1 MARKGDVDLI
11 IRAKNEASRTLE
23 TIARA
28 VEKLTDAQGDLSASA
43 DKTGSSLSDIAKVAG
58 TVSAAYSKIVSDV
71 DRAATSYDRQE
82 RNLAELRAQHQSL
95 TAQMEAAARV
105 QSRLR
110 SESEKDGADK
120 KALADQL
127 KRVESAYGTL
137 ASQSQR
143 AATQIERQEK
153 SLTESFYALQELSG
167 GADKAAA
174 ALDKVKL
181 AHKQAADAA
190 AADAAAQA
198 KAAAEVA
205 AAQAKAAAE
214 VEKTAQTAARRA
226 ALELK
231 RSMTEAATAAKTT
244 WQETQLQI
252 KALAGEMARTGTQ
265 TSAQVADMARLQTVA
280 RANKTVYN
288 ELRVE
293 IEQYTRVLRD
303 QSATQAQVASAQDRA
318 KAAMAG
324 AANAAVQQASASR
337 QATQATRDLGNANQ
351 KASGQTNQLE
361 KSLQSLFANSRRSL
375 SLYQRLRGE
384 VLSLASSY
392 LGLYAAIEGVNK
404 VIGASMD
411 MQAVESRLNVVTSG
425 DMTKTAAEIQ
435 WVTKEADRLGFSLQ
449 TLAGEWSKFA
459 VSAQASNF
467 SMGQTRK
474 IFTSVSEA
482 GRVLKLDSQRM
493 ELAFTALTQMM
504 SKGTIQM
511 EELRQQLGEH
521 IPGAFALM
529 AEAAG
534 VSTAELTK
542 MMEKGQL
549 TSDYLIKFADVLD
562 KRFGGQL
569 DKSLKTTQAELGR
582 FQTRVTLALNAIAE
596 AGVIDAFTDALRQLQ
611 EVLKSPDAQVWFD
624 RIGAG
629 VGGLIRAL
637 MAVLENLDLIMVAL
651 AALGAARGV
660 AYVIKLRTAIL
671 SMIGTITA
679 ARTATVGLSVAFA
692 GIGGPIGI
700 LLGVLAGAFTFLATR
715 VSDSEKAMKSA
726 ANTVD
731 EITAA
736 YRNGTKSAKEW
747 SESLAGLSNLQIE
760 RDLRELREKLQSE
773 LKKIAQP
780 GAFLS
785 IRLGNSPLKPILN
798 EIEDLGK
805 QVRAGEIPLEKF
817 KQRLDEIG
825 KAHPEFKALALA
837 MQDSAKE
844 AIETD
849 GSLRRLEASIRL
861 MQGTATE
868 ADKKLLGVAEAAG
881 ELNEAA
887 EQGAS
892 SLDKYSAAMD
902 RLAKNIPALKR
913 ELEFKS
919 AFDAI
924 NKDLQEALDAAGDD
938 ESLKQAAV
946 DRASQALAALR
957 EGFDS
962 ALIKEF
968 AQKGDGLEA
977 SVALLKKFEGFRP
990 TPYWDTN
997 AYRVGYGSDTV
1008 TLDDGSIRKVTEG
1021 ITVSQTDAMRDLV
1034 RRVGEFQQGII
1045 DRIGSDRWSAF
1056 SSQQQAALTSIAYN
1070 YGSLPNRIIDA
1081 VKRGTGDEIATAI
1094 RGLRNDNNGINAG
1107 RRATEAA
1114 IFENPNYS
1122 LAANTAKQ
1130 IQTQLDQTY
1139 KVVADLNKQIQS
1151 ASLGD
1156 REKYIREAL
1165 ERAGIESVVKAVQG
1179 MLEEGNIDLTK
1190 RPQVKNADG
1199 SISTVRSISIEV
1211 DGKVALIP
1219 TVSPDGKIMS
1229 DDDAVSRFQ
1238 KTGEH
1243 LGMFDSEAAAERFA
1257 EALHIQQERFYSEEA
1272 RRIAQVAG
1280 EAFDTQAAEKAKVK
1294 ISELQRELAGGIAGM
1309 SREEY
1314 IANEARKDGV
1324 SLLTEQGRQYAQMKG
1339 QIYDREMAEKRVNDL
1354 METRR
1359 LLQEQLKFAQEQG
1372 EYSAVPAINEQLT
1385 DVNNRLREAIDLAIQ
1400 FYEALGGPGADNAIL
1415 KLKNIGSSVADNNKL
1430 VLDAKAI
1437 NQSFAQGATNA
1448 FMAAGDAIGAWIDG
1462 TMDGAEAMDA
1472 IRDAFLKFAADFL
1485 RQIAQMILQ
1494 QIIFNAISGMK
1505 GTGGIGGAIAG
1516 LFHSGGVAGS
1526 AGPTRMASPAWF
1538 GNAVRYHTGG
1548 IAGLKPN
1555 EVPAVLEKG
1564 EEILTREDPRHVA
1577 NGGAAAPGGGTTNLK
1592 VVNAIDAPGV
1602 LEAALATKEGERV
1615 LVNYLQANRGS
1626 IRSTLGM

>member
-71 DRAATSYDRQE
+71 ERAATSYDRQE

-181 AHKQAADAA
+181 AHKQSAA
-190 AADAAAQA
+190 AASAAAAAQE

-214 VEKTAQTAARRA
+214 TEKTAQTVARRA
-226 ALELK
+226 ALDLK
-231 RSMTEAATAAKTT
+231 RSMTDAAASAKSA

-252 KALAGEMARTGTQ
+252 KTLAGEMARAGTQ
-265 TSAQVADMARLQTVA
+265 TSGQIADMERLKATA
-280 RANKTVYN
+280 SANKLAYT
-288 ELRVE
+288 ELKIA

-303 QSATQAQVASAQDRA
+303 QSATQAQVASAQERA
-318 KAAMAG
+318 KAAMVG
-324 AANAAVQQASASR
+324 AANAAVRQTSAAR
-337 QATQATRDLGNANQ
+337 QSTQAARDMGNANQ
-351 KASGQTNQLE
+351 KAAGQTNQLE

-375 SLYQRLRGE
+375 SLYQRFRGE

-392 LGLYAAIEGVNK
+392 LGLYAAIEGVNR

-529 AEAAG
+529 SEAAG

-562 KRFGGQL
+562 RRFGGQL
-569 DKSLKTTQAELGR
+569 DNSLKTTQAELGR

-611 EVLKSPDAQVWFD
+611 EILKSPDAQVWFD

-637 MAVLENLDLIMVAL
+637 MSVLENLDLIMVAL

-660 AYVIKLRTAIL
+660 AYIIKLRTAIV
-671 SMIGTITA
+671 SMIATITT
-679 ARTATVGLSVAFA
+679 ARTAATGLSVAFA
-692 GIGGPIGI
+692 GMGGPIGI
-700 LLGVLAGAFTFLATR
+700 LLGVIAGAFAFLATR
-715 VSDSEKAMKSA
+715 VSESEKAMKSA

-736 YRNGTKSAKEW
+736 YRAGTKSAKAW
-747 SESLAGLSNLQIE
+747 SESLTGLSNLQIE
-760 RDLRELREKLQSE
+760 RDLRELRGKLQSE

-780 GAFLS
+780 GAYLS
-785 IRLGNSPLKPILN
+785 IRLTNSPLKPILN
-798 EIEDLGK
+798 EIEELGK

-817 KQRLDEIG
+817 KKRLDEIG

-849 GSLRRLEASIRL
+849 DSLRRLEASIRL
-861 MQGTATE
+861 MNGTATD

-887 EQGAS
+887 EEGATA
-892 SLDKYSAAMD
+892 LDKYSAAMD
-902 RLAKNIPALKR
+902 RLAKNVPALKR
-913 ELEFKS
+913 ELEFKAS
-919 AFDAI
+919 FDAI
-924 NKDLQEALDAAGDD
+924 QKDLDEALAAAGND
-938 ESLKQAAV
+938 EGLRQAAL
-946 DRASQALAALR
+946 DRANQAWAALR
-957 EGFDS
+957 EGFDA

-968 AQKGDGLEA
+968 SQQGDGLEA
-977 SVALLKKFEGFRP
+977 SVALLKQFEGFRAK
-990 TPYWDTN
+990 PYWDVN
-997 AYRVGYGSDTV
+997 AHRVGYGSDTI

-1021 ITVSQTDAMRDLV
+1021 ITVSQVDAMRDLV
-1034 RRVGEFQQGII
+1034 RRVGEFQKGIV
-1045 DRIGSDRWSAF
+1045 DRIGSDRWAAF
-1056 SSQQQAALTSIAYN
+1056 SAQQQAALTSIAYN
-1070 YGSLPNRIIDA
+1070 YGSLPSRIIDA
-1081 VKRGTGDEIATAI
+1081 VKHGTGDEIATAI
-1094 RGLRNDNNGINAG
+1094 RSLRTDNDGINAG

-1114 IFENPNYS
+1114 IFENPNYD

-1130 IQTQLDQTY
+1130 IQTQLDQTH

-1151 ASLGD
+1151 ANLGD

-1165 ERAGIESVVKAVQG
+1165 ERAGIDSVVKAVQG
-1179 MLEEGNIDLTK
+1179 MLEEGNIDLTSK
-1190 RPQVKNADG
+1190 PTAKTMADLTT
-1199 SISTVRSISIEV
+1199 ITV
-1211 DGKVALIP
+1211 DGKVVLVPAKDA
-1219 TVSPDGKIMS
+1219 DGNVL
-1229 DDDAVSRFQ
+1229 DANAARKQYDQSGQNFG
-1238 KTGEH
+1238 T
-1243 LGMFDSEAAAERFA
+1243 FDSQAAAERFA
-1257 EALHIQQERFYSEEA
+1257 EALNQQQQKFFSDQA
-1272 RRIAQVAG
+1272 QQIAKVAG
-1280 EAFDTQAAEKAKVK
+1280 EAFDTQAAEKAKAK
-1294 ISELQRELAGGIAGM
+1294 ITEMQREFAGGIAGM

-1314 IANEARKDGV
+1314 IANEARKDGIN
-1324 SLLTEQGRQYAQMKG
+1324 LLTEQGRQYAQMKG
-1339 QIYDREMAEKRVNDL
+1339 DIYDRETAERRVNDL

-1385 DVNNRLREAIDLAIQ
+1385 DVNNRLREAIDLAIK

-1415 KLKNIGSSVADNNKL
+1415 KLKNIGSSVAENNKV
-1430 VLDAKAI
+1430 VLDAKGI
-1437 NQSFAQGATNA
+1437 NQSFAQGATTA

-1462 TMDGAEAMDA
+1462 TMDGKEAMES
-1472 IRDAFLKFAADFL
+1472 IRDAFLSFAADFL

-1494 QIIFNAISGMK
+1494 QLIFNMISGGK
-1505 GTGGIGGAIAG
+1505 GGKGGGGIGGFFAG
-1516 LFHSGGVAGS
+1516 LFHGGGIAGS
-1526 AGPTRMASPAWF
+1526 ASTTRMASPAWF

-1577 NGGAAAPGGGTTNLK
+1577 NGGAAAAGGNTTNLK
-1592 VVNAIDAPGV
+1592 VVNAIDSASM

-1615 LVNYLQANRGS
+1615 LVNYVQANKGS
-1626 IRSTLGM
+1626 FRNALGM